1 MSSAAE
7 RQAPKNPDWLER
19 YELVAVVTSVE
30 HCANF
35 IVADEEFVFDLRGVL
50 KPEKSTANL
59 CLGMLARLQP
69 ALVLAS
75 DRASY
80 GAHPVSPGWQT
91 FDCFDTR
98 LDHGGMGKIC
108 VRFRLRDARTGEFVE
123 DAGADG

>member
-1 MSSAAE
+1 
-7 RQAPKNPDWLER
+7 
-19 YELVAVVTSVE
+19 
-30 HCANF
+30 
-35 IVADEEFVFDLRGVL
+35 EEFVFDLRGVL
-50 KPEKSTANL
+50 KPGKSTANL

-108 VRFRLRDARTGEFVE
+108 VRFHLRDVRTGEIVE
-123 DAGADG
+123 DAGAEA